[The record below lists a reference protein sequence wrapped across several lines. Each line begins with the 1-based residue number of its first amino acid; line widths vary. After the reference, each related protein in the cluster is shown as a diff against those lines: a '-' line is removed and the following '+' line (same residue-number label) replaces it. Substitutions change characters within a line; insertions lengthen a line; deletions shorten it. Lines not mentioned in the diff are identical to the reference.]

1 MTQHP
6 QRPPRAVQHLLRCV
20 TTALALA
27 LLAFTPGSAHAQ
39 TAFSLFAPNSTP
51 AVPSVTND
59 STAVEV
65 GVKFKSDV
73 AGDIVGIRFYKGAGN
88 TGTHVGHLW
97 SATGQLLA
105 SATFVNE
112 TATGWQQVTFSTPV
126 PVTAGTTYVA
136 SYHAP
141 NGAYGFTDSGLIAG
155 VDSPPL
161 HALPGSTTSG
171 GNGVFKYGPS
181 GTFPTDSFRNSNYWV
196 DVVFRPAAPVSIWPS
211 TATPVIASVSNDS
224 RPVEVGVKFRTSV
237 TGNVVG
243 VRFYKG
249 AGNTGTH
256 VGHLWSAS
264 GQLLASATFVNET
277 ATGWQ
282 QVTFSNPVPIAADTT
297 YVASYHAPNGA
308 YAFDDAG
315 LVNGVSAPPVS
326 ALPGPTSG
334 GNGVYAYG
342 PSGTFPTGSYRDSNY
357 WVDVLFQATG
367 APPPEPPPPGN
378 TFSLFPVSATPGTP
392 TAQDASS
399 IEVGVKF
406 RSDVDG
412 RVKGIRFY
420 KGAGNTGTHVGNLW
434 SASGQLLASAT
445 FTNETATGWQ
455 QVTFASPVSITAGT
469 TYVASYFAP
478 VGGYSADLGGLANGV
493 DAPPLHALP
502 GSTTSGGNGV
512 YAYGT
517 VSSFPTTSYQNANY
531 WVDVIFESN
540 GPPPRPGV
548 TGSGPVLLATDPAN
562 AFTDYLKELL
572 KAEGIASFAAT
583 DAGNIGTSVSL
594 DNYRVLI
601 LGETTLSAAQV
612 TLVTNWV
619 NAGGSLIAMRPSA
632 NLNALL
638 GLNPSTGTLSE
649 GYLLLDTTQ
658 APGAGLTA
666 ETMQYHGTADLHTL
680 AAGTRAVA
688 TLYSSATTP
697 TSYAAVSLRPAGS
710 GTAIAFAYDLAKS
723 VILTRQ
729 GNPAWQG
736 QNRDG
741 SSIGPGARSN
751 DMFYGNASF
760 DPKPDWVDMS
770 KVQIPQADE
779 QQRLLANMLHLTS
792 AVPLPRLW
800 YFPGAKKAVVVMTG
814 DGHPGGATVQR
825 WQQYLNASPASCN
838 VDNWE
843 CVRGTVYDFIGGL
856 TATQAVAYEA
866 QGFEY
871 ALHVNTG
878 CADYTAA
885 TLDPNFFTPQL
896 ANFAASYPGIPA
908 PTTNRTHCIVFSD
921 WATQPKV
928 SLRHGIRLDTN
939 YYYWPDYWVQDRP
952 GLFTGSGMAMRFAD
966 VDGTPIDVYQ
976 LATQMTDES
985 GQSYPLHIDTLLANA
1000 LGPKGYYGAFNAN
1013 MHVDTDPSAGSSG
1026 SAAII
1031 ASARREGVSVITAK
1045 QLLAWLDAREAT
1057 RVSSVAFTGTA
1068 LTFTVATP
1076 ARNLSLMIPTRTA
1089 TGRTLVSV
1097 SVNGT
1102 PVTTVPQTIKGVGF
1116 AFINGAQAGTY
1127 TATYN

>member
-1 MTQHP
+1 MHP
-6 QRPPRAVQHLLRCV
+6 LVSFLAA
-20 TTALALA
+20 ALALA
-27 LLAFTPGSAHAQ
+27 LVAIPAGSAHAQ
-39 TAFSLFAPNSTP
+39 PTYSIFPAGSTP

-59 STAVEV
+59 FSAVEL
-65 GVKFKSDV
+65 GVKFTADV
-73 AGDIVGIRFYKGAGN
+73 AGDIVGVRFYKGAGN

-105 SATFVNE
+105 TATFVNE
-112 TATGWQQVTFSTPV
+112 TATGWQQVNFTTPV

-141 NGAYGFTDSGLIAG
+141 GGAYAFTSSGLISG

-161 HALPGSTTSG
+161 HALPGTTSG

-181 GTFPTDSFRNSNYWV
+181 GTFPSDSFGNSNYWV

-211 TATPVIASVSNDS
+211 TATPAVASVTNDS
-224 RPVEVGVKFRTSV
+224 LPVEVGVKFKADV

-256 VGHLWSAS
+256 VGHLWSNN
-264 GQLLASATFVNET
+264 GQLLATATFVNET

-282 QVTFSNPVPIAADTT
+282 QVTFSSPVAISANTT

-308 YAFDDAG
+308 YAFNDAG
-315 LVNGVSAPPVS
+315 LASGVSAAPVH
-326 ALPGPTSG
+326 ALPGTTSG
-334 GNGVYAYG
+334 GNGVYKYG
-342 PSGTFPTGSYRDSNY
+342 PSGSFPTDSFRDSNY

-367 APPPEPPPPGN
+367 APPPQPPPPAN
-378 TFSLFPVSATPGTP
+378 TFTLFPATATPGTA
-392 TAQDASS
+392 TASDPAA

-412 RVKGIRFY
+412 TVKGVRFY
-420 KGAGNTGTHVGNLW
+420 KGSGNTGTHVGNVW
-434 SASGQLLASAT
+434 SATGQLLATAT
-445 FTNETATGWQ
+445 FVNETATGWQ
-455 QVTFASPVSITAGT
+455 QVNFTTPVPITAGT

-478 VGGYSADLGGLANGV
+478 SGGYSYDNGGLANGV
-493 DAPPLHALP
+493 DSLPLHALP
-502 GSTTSGGNGV
+502 GTTSGGNGV
-512 YAYGT
+512 FTYASQST
-517 VSSFPTTSYQNANY
+517 FPSGSHQNTNY
-531 WVDVIFESN
+531 WVDVLFESN

-548 TGSGPVLLATDPAN
+548 SGSGPVLVATDPAN
-562 AFTDYLKELL
+562 HFTDYLEELL
-572 KAEGIASFAAT
+572 KAEGITTFATT
-583 DAGNIGTSVSL
+583 DAGNLGNSVSL
-594 DNYRVLI
+594 TSYKVLV
-601 LGETTLSAAQV
+601 LGEATLTAAQV

-619 NAGGSLIAMRPSA
+619 NAGGSLIAMRPAA

-638 GLNPSTGTLSE
+638 GLNPSAGTLAN
-649 GYLLLDTTQ
+649 GYILLDTTQ
-658 APGAGLTA
+658 APGTGLTA

-680 AAGTRAVA
+680 TTGTRAVA
-688 TLYSSATTP
+688 TLYSNATTA
-697 TSYAAVSLRPAGS
+697 TSYAAVSLRTVGS
-710 GTAIAFAYDLAKS
+710 GRAIAFAYDLAKS
-723 VILTRQ
+723 VIYTRQ

-741 SSIGPGARSN
+741 SGIGPGARAS

-760 DPKPDWVDMS
+760 DPQPDWVNLN

-779 QQRLLANMLHLTS
+779 QQRLLANMLHQTS
-792 AVPLPRLW
+792 ATPLPRLW
-800 YFPGAKKAVVVMTG
+800 YFPSAKKAVVVMTG
-814 DGHPGGATVQR
+814 DGHPGGLTTQR
-825 WQQYLNASPASCN
+825 WQQYVSDSPAGCSVQDWQCI
-838 VDNWE
+838 
-843 CVRGTVYDFIGGL
+843 RGTIYDYVGGL
-856 TATQAVAYEA
+856 TATQAAGYAA

-871 ALHVNTG
+871 ALHVNTN

-896 ANFAASYPGIPA
+896 GSFVSSYPGVPA
-908 PTTNRTHCIVFSD
+908 PTTNRTHCIAFSD

-928 SLRHGIRLDTN
+928 SLRHGIRMDTN

-952 GLFTGSGMAMRFAD
+952 GVFTGSGLAMRFAD
-966 VDGTPIDVYQ
+966 VDGTPINVYQ

-985 GQSYPLHIDTLLANA
+985 GQTYPLHIDTLLANA
-1000 LGPKGYYGAFNAN
+1000 LGTKGYYGAFNAN
-1013 MHVDTDPSAGSSG
+1013 MHVDSHSTAGTSG

-1031 ASARREGVSVITAK
+1031 ASAKREGVSVITAR
-1045 QLLAWLDAREAT
+1045 QLLEWLDAREGT
-1057 RVSSVAFTGTA
+1057 NVSGVAYTGTT

-1076 ARNLSLMIPTRTA
+1076 ARNLSLMVPTRTA
-1089 TGRTLVSV
+1089 SGQTLVSV
-1097 SVNGT
+1097 SRNGS
-1102 PVTTVPQTIKGVGF
+1102 PVTTMAQTIKGVGF

>member
-1 MTQHP
+1 MT
-6 QRPPRAVQHLLRCV
+6 V
-20 TTALALA
+20 A
-27 LLAFTPGSAHAQ
+27 LLALPSGSAHAQ
-39 TAFSLFAPNSTP
+39 PTFTIFPSTSTP
-51 AVPSVTND
+51 AVASVNND
-59 STAVEV
+59 FTAVEL
-65 GVKFKSDV
+65 GVKFKADV
-73 AGDIVGIRFYKGAGN
+73 DGDIIGLRFYKGAAN

-105 SATFVNE
+105 TATFVNE
-112 TATGWQQVTFSTPV
+112 TASGWQQVTLSTPV

-141 NGAYGFTDSGLIAG
+141 GGAYAFTSSGLVAG
-155 VDSPPL
+155 ADAPPL
-161 HALPGSTTSG
+161 HALPGPTSG
-171 GNGVFKYGPS
+171 GNGVFTYGPS
-181 GTFPTDSFRNSNYWV
+181 GTFPANSFGNSNYWV
-196 DVVFRPAAPVSIWPS
+196 DVVFRPAAPVSIWPA
-211 TATPVIASVSNDS
+211 TATPAVASVTNDFQAL
-224 RPVEVGVKFRTSV
+224 ELGVKFRAGVS
-237 TGNVVG
+237 GNVLG
-243 VRFYKG
+243 IRFYKG
-249 AGNTGTH
+249 TGNTGTH
-256 VGHLWSAS
+256 TGHLWSGT

-277 ATGWQ
+277 ASGWQ
-282 QVTFSNPVPIAADTT
+282 QVLFSSPVAIAADTT

-308 YAFDDAG
+308 YAFDNAG
-315 LVNGVSAPPVS
+315 LANGVASPPLY
-326 ALPGPTSG
+326 ALAGTANG
-334 GNGVYAYG
+334 GNGVFTYG
-342 PSGTFPTGSYRDSNY
+342 PSGTFPANSFGNSNY
-357 WVDVLFQATG
+357 WVDVVFQATG
-367 APPPEPPPPGN
+367 APPPPPPPTGN
-378 TFSLFPVSATPGTP
+378 AFTLFPTSATPGTA
-392 TAQDASS
+392 TASDTGA
-399 IEVGVKF
+399 IELGVKF
-406 RSDVDG
+406 RADVDG
-412 RVKGIRFY
+412 KVKGIRFY
-420 KGAGNTGTHVGNLW
+420 KGVGNAGTHVGNLW
-434 SASGQLLASAT
+434 SATGQLLATAT
-445 FTNETATGWQ
+445 FQNESISGWQ
-455 QVTFASPVSITAGT
+455 QVLFSSPVSITANT

-478 VGGYSADLGGLANGV
+478 LGGYSFDLNALANGV

-502 GSTTSGGNGV
+502 GTTSGGNGV
-512 YAYGT
+512 FSYGAL
-517 VSSFPTTSYQNANY
+517 SSFPASSHQNANY
-531 WVDVIFESN
+531 WVDVLFESN

-548 TGSGPVLLATDPAN
+548 TGSGPVLVATDPAN
-562 AFTDYLKELL
+562 HFTDYLKEIL
-572 KAEGIASFAAT
+572 KAEGVTTFAAT
-583 DAGNIGTSVSL
+583 DAGNIGATVSL
-594 DNYRVLI
+594 NDYKVLI
-601 LGETTLSAAQV
+601 LGEATLSAAQV

-619 NAGGSLIAMRPSA
+619 NAGGSLIAMRPAA

-638 GLNPSTGTLSE
+638 GLNPSTGTLDE

-658 APGAGLTA
+658 APGAGLTS

-680 AAGTRAVA
+680 VAGTRAVA
-688 TLYSSATTP
+688 TLYSTATTP
-697 TSYAAVSLRPAGS
+697 TTYAAVTLRTVGS

-723 VILTRQ
+723 VIYTRQ

-741 SSIGPGARSN
+741 SNIGPAARSN

-760 DPKPDWVDMS
+760 DPKPDWVNLG

-792 AVPLPRLW
+792 TVPLPRLW
-800 YFPGAKKAVVVMTG
+800 YFPSAKKAVVVMTG
-814 DGHPGGATVQR
+814 DGHPGGAIVQR
-825 WQQYLNASPASCN
+825 WQNYLTASPAGCN
-838 VDNWE
+838 VADWQ
-843 CVRGTVYDFIGGL
+843 CIRGTVYDFVGGL
-856 TATQAVAYEA
+856 TATQAASYEA

-878 CADYTAA
+878 CADYTS
-885 TLDPNFFTPQL
+885 TSLDPNFFTPQL
-896 ANFAASYPGIPA
+896 ANFVSAYPGVPA
-908 PTTNRTHCIVFSD
+908 PSTNRTHCIVFSD

-952 GLFTGSGMAMRFAD
+952 GLFTGSGLAMRFAD

-985 GQSYPLHIDTLLANA
+985 GQTYPLHIDTLLANA

-1013 MHVDTDPSAGSSG
+1013 MHVDSDPSAGASG

-1031 ASARREGVSVITAK
+1031 ASARREGVSVITAR

-1057 RVSSVAFTGTA
+1057 SMSSVAFTGTA

-1076 ARNLSLMIPTRTA
+1076 ARNLSLMVPTRTA

-1097 SVNGT
+1097 SRNGS